1 VKEIKNKVIDFL
13 KRHGMDYE
21 DIDIDENCRIFL
33 DEMKRGLAGK
43 KSSLAM
49 LPTYIETQREIPLNK
64 PVIVMDAGGTNFR
77 VATVYFDNDKKPVIC
92 KENGEP
98 LGQNEKLQTY
108 EMPGVRQEVSKE
120 KFFRIIAGYIKNV
133 IAKSEHI
140 GFCFSYPV
148 EVFPNKDGR
157 VSHFSKEIQ
166 AKEVAGEMIGENL
179 NRAIAAL
186 GQGSKRDPASREPK
200 QIVLFNDTVTAL
212 LAGRASFPDRT
223 FDSYIGFILGTGT
236 NCCYVE
242 QNINITKT
250 KGLDPAKSQIVN
262 VESGGFAK
270 APRGTIDKRFDASSM
285 SPGTYTFEKM
295 ISGAYLGPL
304 CLKVIQA
311 AAKNGLFS
319 NASAAKLKNIN
330 QISTKDVSDFMCY
343 PQTSANAL
351 SCAIDSATLR
361 QAQGGEQSRA
371 TEDDAIVLYYLLDR
385 LIERAAKLTAINLS
399 SVAIKSGKGQNP
411 CRPVCIV
418 AEGTTF
424 YHLKSLKQKVE
435 YYLKQ
440 YLANQ
445 KNIHYE
451 IVSVENATL
460 IGAAIAGLTN

>member
-1 VKEIKNKVIDFL
+1 MNKNKVKDFL
-13 KRHGMDYE
+13 KKYGMDYE
-21 DIDIDENCRIFL
+21 DIDIDESCRIFL
-33 DEMKRGLAGK
+33 DEMERGLAGQD
-43 KSSLAM
+43 SSLAM
-49 LPTYIETQREIPLNK
+49 LPTYIETEKDIPK
-64 PVIVMDAGGTNFR
+64 DKSVIVMDAGGTNFR
-77 VATVYFDNDKKPVIC
+77 VATVCFPQDGKPTI
-92 KENGEP
+92 EDF
-98 LGQNEKLQTY
+98 KLY
-108 EMPGVRQEVSKE
+108 PMPGMKQEVSKE
-120 KFFRIIAGYIKNV
+120 KFFSTMASYIEQIIDRSSN
-133 IAKSEHI
+133 I
-140 GFCFSYPV
+140 GFCFSYPI

-166 AKEVAGEMIGENL
+166 ASEVIGQMIGENL
-179 NRAIAAL
+179 NIAISAS
-186 GQGSKRDPASREPK
+186 GRPGNKR
-200 QIVLFNDTVTAL
+200 IVLLNDTVATL
-212 LAGRASFPDRT
+212 LAGRADFSGRT
-223 FDSYIGFILGTGT
+223 FASHIGFILGTGT
-236 NCCYVE
+236 NCSYIE

-270 APRGTIDKRFDASSM
+270 APQGTIDQRFDASSM

-304 CLKVIQA
+304 CLKVIQVA
-311 AAKNGLFS
+311 AEDGLFS
-319 NASAAKLKNIN
+319 DAPAQKLKNIN

-343 PQTSANAL
+343 PMSNANAL
-351 SCAIDSATLR
+351 SSAIDSAT
-361 QAQGGEQSRA
+361 
-371 TEDDAIVLYYLLDR
+371 EDDAMTLYYLLDR
-385 LIERAAKLTAINLS
+385 LVERAAKLTAINLS

-440 YLANQ
+440 YLQNQ